1 MIDILKKTITFLKI
15 LKNIF
20 SFTLFIPLL
29 IFFGKRSLIAFDEGF
44 YALQAKWILENNN
57 WADPLWWGEL
67 TLDRTIG
74 IQYLIALSQ
83 KLFGSNIFTIHIP
96 ITIAA
101 SMMLFLTYQLQKEL
115 VKDKYKLASPLILS
129 STFLW
134 INYAHLATQDI
145 IFASIITL
153 GIISSIYSYRLKN
166 NIYFFLSGFW
176 IGIAFMMKTFLVF
189 IPLLAI
195 FPFFYKSKI
204 LINNFFWLG
213 LIIGFLPFSL
223 WSTHILTSYGH
234 ERYLGLFEKLIFLS
248 KNNNFTNP
256 FYYYLWNLPLNIFPW
271 SIFAIVGF
279 LNSRNLKDELSRFFL
294 FTYPLVILVLM
305 SFFSTKTPYYPLQIL
320 SLIAINSYLGIK
332 NIVKENKNYYK
343 YLNYFLFIIC
353 PIAFII
359 AVLYIN
365 IGNINLGVT
374 SYQKTFLSIGLISL
388 SILWLYTNKLNTF
401 AKKLSL
407 ILIAP
412 YFLTLFIV
420 QSGLISD
427 RSSNLRIEIENLL
440 KEENLYNQKI
450 EVIKSELGNQTS
462 VSKIIRISVLTPKI
476 GNGILSI
483 NDLEK
488 DQYAWTKTP
497 TIDLDENQFTL
508 VSDSEIFR
516 PWKIIKKN

>member
-1 MIDILKKTITFLKI
+1 M
-15 LKNIF
+15 
-20 SFTLFIPLL
+20 
-29 IFFGKRSLIAFDEGF
+29 
-44 YALQAKWILENNN
+44 
-57 WADPLWWGEL
+57 WA
-67 TLDRTIG
+67 
-74 IQYLIALSQ
+74 
-83 KLFGSNIFTIHIP
+83 
-96 ITIAA
+96 
-101 SMMLFLTYQLQKEL
+101 
-115 VKDKYKLASPLILS
+115 
-129 STFLW
+129 
-134 INYAHLATQDI
+134 
-145 IFASIITL
+145 
-153 GIISSIYSYRLKN
+153 
-166 NIYFFLSGFW
+166 
-176 IGIAFMMKTFLVF
+176 
-189 IPLLAI
+189 
-195 FPFFYKSKI
+195 
-204 LINNFFWLG
+204 
-213 LIIGFLPFSL
+213 
-223 WSTHILTSYGH
+223 YGN

-332 NIVKENKNYYK
+332 NIVKENKNYSK

-353 PIAFII
+353 PIAFFV

-427 RSSNLRIEIENLL
+427 RSRNLRIEMENLL

-508 VSDSEIFR
+508 VSDLEIFR

>member
-1 MIDILKKTITFLKI
+1 MKNLKI
-15 LKNIF
+15 IF

-57 WADPLWWGEL
+57 WTDPFWWGDL

-83 KLFGSNIFTIHIP
+83 KIFGSNIFAIYIP
-96 ITIAA
+96 TTIAA
-101 SMMLFLTYQLQKEL
+101 SMMLFLTYLLQKEL
-115 VKDKYKLASPLILS
+115 VKSKFKLASPLILS

-145 IFASIITL
+145 IFSALITL
-153 GIISSIYSYRLKN
+153 GIISSIYCARLKN

-195 FPFFYKSKI
+195 LPFFYKSKI
-204 LINNFFWLG
+204 LTNKFFWLG
-213 LIIGFLPFSL
+213 CIIGFLPFLL
-223 WSTHILTSYGH
+223 WSVHIFTFYGK

-248 KNNNFTNP
+248 KKNNFTNP

-279 LNSRNLKDELSRFFL
+279 FNSRNLKDELSRYFL
-294 FTYPLVILVLM
+294 FTFPLIILVLI
-305 SFFSTKTPYYPLQIL
+305 SFFSTKTPYYPIQIL
-320 SLIAINSYLGIK
+320 SLISINSYLGIEIILEGRK
-332 NIVKENKNYYK
+332 NHLIS
-343 YLNYFLFIIC
+343 LNYFLFIIV
-353 PIAFII
+353 PIIFIF
-359 AVLYIN
+359 AVLYVN
-365 IGNINLGVT
+365 IGNINIGV
-374 SYQKTFLSIGLISL
+374 SPYQKSFLSIGLISL
-388 SILWLYTNKLNTF
+388 SILWLYSNKLNTF

-427 RSSNLRIEIENLL
+427 RSRDLRIEIEKLI
-440 KEENLYNQKI
+440 KEENLNSKKI
-450 EVIKSELGNQTS
+450 EIIKSELGNQNS
-462 VSKIIRISVLTPKI
+462 VSKIIKIAVLTPKI
-476 GNGILSI
+476 GNGISSI

-488 DQYAWTKTP
+488 NQYAWTKTSK
-497 TIDLDENQFTL
+497 INLNEKEFTL
-508 VSDSEIFR
+508 VSDSEIFK
-516 PWKIIKKN
+516 PWKIIKKI

>member
-1 MIDILKKTITFLKI
+1 MIDILKKTIEFLKN
-15 LKNIF
+15 LKSIF

-57 WADPLWWGEL
+57 WFVPLWWGDL
-67 TLDRTIG
+67 SLDRTIG

-83 KLFGSNIFTIHIP
+83 KIFGSNLFAIHIP
-96 ITIAA
+96 TTIAA
-101 SMMLFLTYQLQKEL
+101 SIMIFLTYQLQKEL
-115 VKDKYKLASPLILS
+115 IRSKYKLASPLILS
-129 STFLW
+129 STFIW

-145 IFASIITL
+145 IFAAIITF
-153 GIISSIYSYRLKN
+153 GIISSIYSLRLQK

-195 FPFFYKSKI
+195 FPFLYKTKI
-204 LINNFFWLG
+204 LKNKLFWLG
-213 LIIGFLPFSL
+213 LIVGFLPFLFWSL
-223 WSTHILTSYGH
+223 HIISFYGQ

-248 KNNNFTNP
+248 KKNNFTNP

-271 SIFAIVGF
+271 SICAIIGF
-279 LNSRNLKDELSRFFL
+279 LNSKNLKNELSRYFL

-320 SLIAINSYLGIK
+320 SLISINSYLGIE
-332 NIVKENKNYYK
+332 NILSKRKNYLK
-343 YLNYFLFIIC
+343 FLNYFLFTFC
-353 PIAFII
+353 PITII
-359 AVLYIN
+359 LAVIYIN
-365 IGNINLGVT
+365 VGNISLGV
-374 SYQKTFLSIGLISL
+374 SLYQRTFLSIGLISL
-388 SILWLYTNKLNTF
+388 SILWLYSNKLNKFTN
-401 AKKLSL
+401 KLSL

-412 YFLTLFIV
+412 YFLTVFIV
-420 QSGLISD
+420 QSGLIAD
-427 RSSNLRIEIENLL
+427 RSRDLRIEIENLL
-440 KEENLYNQKI
+440 KEENLYNKKI
-450 EVIKSELGNQTS
+450 EVIKSDLGDQTS
-462 VSKIIRISVLTPKI
+462 VSKIIKISVLIPKI
-476 GNGILSI
+476 GNGIANI

-497 TIDLDENQFTL
+497 KIDLNENQFTL
-508 VSDSEIFR
+508 ISDSEILR